1 MNIWIV
7 FYQGGYI
14 GCYDSKEAVESALGE
29 GDKEI
34 RWDGYRLISGS
45 RVFEVLADT
54 LVTLGS
60 WELKNP
66 PTAR

>member
-1 MNIWIV
+1 MPIWVV

-29 GDKEI
+29 GDEEI
-34 RWDGYRLISGS
+34 QWDGYRLISGN

-54 LVTLGS
+54 LVTVAS
-60 WELKNP
+60 RKLKNP

>member
-1 MNIWIV
+1 MSIWVV

-29 GDKEI
+29 GDEEI
-34 RWDGYRLISGS
+34 QWNGYRLISGN
-45 RVFEVLADT
+45 RVFEVLADR

-60 WELKNP
+60 RKLNNP
-66 PTAR
+66 STAR

>member
-1 MNIWIV
+1 MSIWVV
-7 FYQGGYI
+7 FCQGGYI

-29 GDKEI
+29 GEKEI
-34 RWDGYRLISGS
+34 QWNGYRFISGN

-54 LVTLGS
+54 LVTLQS
-60 WELKNP
+60 RELKNS

>member
-1 MNIWIV
+1 MSIWVV

-29 GDKEI
+29 GEKEI
-34 RWDGYRLISGS
+34 QWTGSRFISGN

-54 LVTLGS
+54 LVTLQS
-60 WELKNP
+60 RELKNP

>member
-1 MNIWIV
+1 MPIWVV

-29 GDKEI
+29 GEEEI
-34 RWDGYRLISGS
+34 QWDGYYLISGN
-45 RVFEVLADT
+45 RVFEVLADI
-54 LVTLGS
+54 LVTVGS
-60 WELKNP
+60 RELKNP

>member
-1 MNIWIV
+1 MSIWVV

-29 GDKEI
+29 GELEI
-34 RWDGYRLISGS
+34 QWNGYRFISGN

-54 LVTLGS
+54 LVTLQS
-60 WELKNP
+60 RELKNS

>member
-1 MNIWIV
+1 MSIWVV

-29 GDKEI
+29 GEEEAQ
-34 RWDGYRLISGS
+34 WNGYRFISGN

-54 LVTLGS
+54 LVTLQS
-60 WELKNP
+60 RELKNS

>member
-1 MNIWIV
+1 MSIWVV

-29 GDKEI
+29 GEKEI
-34 RWDGYRLISGS
+34 QWNGYRFISGN

-54 LVTLGS
+54 LVTLQS
-60 WELKNP
+60 RELKNS

>member
-1 MNIWIV
+1 MSIWVV

-29 GDKEI
+29 GEEEI
-34 RWDGYRLISGS
+34 QWDGYRLISGN

-54 LVTLGS
+54 LVTVAS
-60 WELKNP
+60 RELKNP

>member
-1 MNIWIV
+1 MSILVV

-29 GDKEI
+29 GEKEI
-34 RWDGYRLISGS
+34 QWNGYRFISGN

-54 LVTLGS
+54 LVTLQS
-60 WELKNP
+60 RELKNS